1 MPSHHGVKYDPD
13 GEYENET
20 IKLLLERGS
29 VRRYKDKK
37 IPANV
42 LETVLK
48 AGIHAPTAGNLQPY
62 SIIKVENPETNKK
75 LGEMMRQRFVGT
87 APVNL
92 IFCIDYHRLKRWAD
106 LEVGPFTATSSFR
119 HFWVGFQ
126 DVIISAQNICTAAD
140 ALGLGSVYIGSILET
155 FREVKEMFNLPDK
168 VFPVVLLSMGY
179 PVEKPKPRKKLGVET
194 IVHSEVYHDPDDET
208 LLEAF
213 NKKHRRPDGSRLEVT
228 EQRLDTLYKVS
239 EAAHGK
245 DFAEKVVARVKE
257 QGYISEIQRYFGLH
271 YRASTHACGTLEF
284 LKTFEDFGFG
294 WFKEWKPEKK

>member
-29 VRRYKDKK
+29 VRKYKDKK
-37 IPANV
+37 IPAEI

-48 AGIHAPTAGNLQPY
+48 AGIHAPTAGNLQPF

-75 LGEMMRQRFVGT
+75 LGEMMGQRFVGT

-126 DVIISAQNICTAAD
+126 DTIISAQNICTAAD

-155 FREVKEMFNLPDK
+155 FREVKEMFKLPDH
-168 VFPVVLLSMGY
+168 VFPVVLLCMGY

-194 IVHSEVYHDPDDET
+194 IVHSEVYNDPDDET

-213 NKKHRRPDGSRLEVT
+213 NTKYRRPNGSRLEVT
-228 EQRLDTLYKVS
+228 EKRLDTLYKVS

-271 YRASTHACGTLEF
+271 YRASSHACGTPEF